1 MIYLLDTNVCI
12 AAIRGNPMVMQALAA
27 RSPEDCAVSMVSV
40 FELFAGVFR
49 CNDPEGE
56 GRKVS
61 TFLKPFHLLPFDWDS
76 ALKTA
81 EIRCQLEKAGYK
93 IGPYDLQLSG
103 QALSLDLTIVT
114 RNTLEFK
121 RVTDLRLEDW
131 EAEEPK
137 HDPVEN

>member
-1 MIYLLDTNVCI
+1 VGVSPTFFQIHF
-12 AAIRGNPMVMQALAA
+12 
-27 RSPEDCAVSMVSV
+27 RSWQPQQ
-40 FELFAGVFR
+40 F
-49 CNDPEGE
+49 
-56 GRKVS
+56 
-61 TFLKPFHLLPFDWDS
+61 

-114 RNTLEFK
+114 HNTREFK
-121 RVTDLRLEDW
+121 QVTGLRLEDW

>member
-12 AAIRGNPMVMQALAA
+12 AAMRGNPKVVQGLAT

-49 CNDPEGE
+49 CNAPEAE
-56 GRKVS
+56 GQKVS
-61 TFLKPFHLLPFDWDS
+61 SFLKPFHLLPFDWDS

-81 EIRCQLEKAGYK
+81 EIRFQLERAGTK

-103 QALSLDLTIVT
+103 QALSLDLTLVT
-114 RNTLEFK
+114 HNTREFN
-121 RVTDLRLEDW
+121 RVTGLRIEDW
-131 EAEEPK
+131 ETDDAA
-137 HDPVEN
+137 